1 MLTNAPSPSR
11 PGHPQVTR
19 SLAPR
24 SADRLYNLVTRKYFD
39 DMRFFR
45 VNGKVVQFG
54 VNALKDMNRV
64 IYPYVALPA
73 YPSCSYA
80 SLFPL
85 SMSHPKPGPLVPSP
99 PFPPAPSI
107 IMARVSFL
115 RCWLFPSPPR
125 SAYNRL
131 RWARQV
137 WLLVLIS
144 RSKAMKL

>member
-54 VNALKDMNRV
+54 VNALKDMNRK
-64 IYPYVALPA
+64 IYPYVER
-73 YPSCSYA
+73 
-80 SLFPL
+80 
-85 SMSHPKPGPLVPSP
+85 HGG
-99 PFPPAPSI
+99 
-107 IMARVSFL
+107 
-115 RCWLFPSPPR
+115 LFPSPCG
-125 SAYNRL
+125 
-131 RWARQV
+131 
-137 WLLVLIS
+137 
-144 RSKAMKL
+144 